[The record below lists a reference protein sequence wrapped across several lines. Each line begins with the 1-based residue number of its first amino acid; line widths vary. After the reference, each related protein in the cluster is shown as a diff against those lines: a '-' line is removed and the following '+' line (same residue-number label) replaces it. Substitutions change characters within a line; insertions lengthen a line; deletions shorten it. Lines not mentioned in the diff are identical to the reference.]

1 MGDELTVVELK
12 LSEIT
17 LLRIVQSE
25 YFVDKDDDRIKH
37 LNTFED
43 DQGLIP
49 LNTKI
54 IMRKDTKDFRC
65 SIVLPANHYIVQLII
80 RED

>member
-1 MGDELTVVELK
+1 VGGELSVVELK

-25 YFVDKDDDRIKH
+25 YFVDKNDDQIKH

-43 DQGLIP
+43 DQGL
-49 LNTKI
+49 TSK
-54 IMRKDTKDFRC
+54 
-65 SIVLPANHYIVQLII
+65 Q
-80 RED
+80 